1 MLLLLL
7 LQKISKFNKLRQ
19 PCSRLFLEELEEVD
33 IFEVSQDT
41 IVLLSKKISSD
52 YQFRE
57 IFNHLTNF
65 GERGR
70 IINVMEFAI
79 YDSLNSGQTRPR
91 ESNSGGNP
99 CLRLRVTDE
108 GSTRQMEGD
117 PGKGYLLSWSLMD
130 AIID

>member
-57 IFNHLTNF
+57 IFNQFDKLWRKGEDNKRYGVCHLRF
-65 GERGR
+65 LELW
-70 IINVMEFAI
+70 A
-79 YDSLNSGQTRPR
+79 NSTQRK
-91 ESNSGGNP
+91 
-99 CLRLRVTDE
+99 
-108 GSTRQMEGD
+108 Q
-117 PGKGYLLSWSLMD
+117 
-130 AIID
+130 